1 MAIILAD
8 VFGSPNIGV
17 YCFCNERLAIVPPG
31 LTNRKINQFAET
43 LGVNVCKTTIGGS
56 TLVGALVTGNS
67 NCVLVPH
74 IIREYELE
82 RIRKEFLKVVVVESK
97 WTALGNVVLANDLG
111 AVVHSEAPRDIVEAV
126 NDELGVKPVFGN
138 IAKLPFVGALGIAT
152 NKGAIVSPHALEE
165 EQSMIESALH
175 VTVEPSSTNGGVP
188 FVKSG
193 ILANSKGAVVGPLT
207 RGAELMQISRT
218 LGV

>member
-1 MAIILAD
+1 MPVILVD

-17 YCFCNERLAIVPPG
+17 YCFANENIAIVPPG
-31 LTNRKINQFAET
+31 LTQRKLGQFAET
-43 LGVNVCKTTIGGS
+43 LGVHVCSTTVGGS

-67 NCVLVPH
+67 NAVLVPH
-74 IIREYELE
+74 TIREYELIKIQDLS
-82 RIRKEFLKVVVVESK
+82 RVVIVDSK
-97 WTALGNVVLANDLG
+97 WTALGNVVLANDNGALIHPAADEEVARAVSAEMRLQPVRGTLG
-111 AVVHSEAPRDIVEAV
+111 S
-126 NDELGVKPVFGN
+126 
-138 IAKLPFVGALGIAT
+138 LPFVGALGVAT
-152 NKGAIVSPHALEE
+152 NKGAMLSPNTLEE
-165 EQSMIESALH
+165 ERFVAKNALH
-175 VTVEPSSTNGGVP
+175 VDAERSSTNGGVS

>member
-17 YCFCNERLAIVPPG
+17 YCFCNEMVAIVPPG
-31 LTNRKINQFAET
+31 LTNHKMNQFAET
-43 LGVNVCKTTIGGS
+43 LGVRVCTTTISGS

-67 NCVLVPH
+67 NGVLVPH
-74 IIREYELE
+74 TIREYELE
-82 RIRKEFLKVVVVESK
+82 RIREFSKVVIVESK

-111 AVVHSEAPRDIVEAV
+111 AVVHSDSPGDIVKAV
-126 NDELGVKPVFGN
+126 NDELGVKAVFGN
-138 IAKLPFVGALGIAT
+138 IARLSFVGALGIAT
-152 NKGAIVSPHALEE
+152 NKGAIVSPNALEE
-165 EQSMIESALH
+165 EQSVIESALH
-175 VTVEPSSTNGGVP
+175 VSVEPSSTNGGVP

>member
-1 MAIILAD
+1 LAVILAD

-17 YCFCNERLAIVPPG
+17 YCYCSEDLAIVPPG
-31 LTNRKINQFAET
+31 LTARKLTQFANA
-43 LGVNVCKTTIGGS
+43 LDVGLCRTTVGGS

-67 NCVLVPH
+67 KGVLVPH
-74 IIREYELE
+74 TIKDYELE
-82 RIRKEFLKVVVVESK
+82 RIEEFSKVVIVESN
-97 WTALGNVVLANDLG
+97 WTALGNVVLVNDYG
-111 AVVHSEAPRDIVEAV
+111 AVIHPDAPRQIMESIGK
-126 NDELGVKPVFGN
+126 ELGVPTAYGKIGS
-138 IAKLPFVGALGIAT
+138 LPFVGSLAIAT
-152 NKGAIVSPHALEE
+152 NRGAILSPNTLSEE
-165 EQSMIESALH
+165 EAVIESALH
-175 VTVEPSSTNGGVP
+175 VGAELSTTNGGVP